1 MPLWLNQEDV
11 HSLLTMPAA
20 IEAVEEA
27 FRQFAAGDAM
37 LPQRVGVGVAKHGGG
52 GAAMPAYVGGD
63 VDGLGV
69 KVVTLFVNNAKVGLP
84 VVNATLLLLDPA
96 TGQLRAVMDAGY
108 LTAVRTG
115 AVSGVATRYL
125 ARPDA
130 SVVTIFGA
138 GVQARKQLEA
148 ICAVRPITQAL
159 VVDVQPEAANRFIEE
174 MAAMLGITIEATTDV
189 RDAVQAADIIVTAT
203 SAHEPIFDGNWV
215 QPGTHINA
223 IGSHAP
229 TMRELDTVIIQ
240 RAKVIADQ
248 SVACLAEAGDLII
261 PIQEGTIT
269 DDHIYADLGEIV
281 AGDKPGR
288 TSDDEITLF
297 KSVGLAIQDVAAA
310 SLVYRKALAVGYRPT
325 THLILIHR
333 SSHNDER

>member
-1 MPLWLNQEDV
+1 MPLWLNQDDV
-11 HSLLTMPAA
+11 QTLLTMPDA
-20 IEAVEEA
+20 IKAVDEA

-52 GAAMPAYVGGD
+52 GAAMPAYVGGE

-69 KVVTLFVNNAKVGLP
+69 KVVTLFVNNAKAGLP

-130 SVVTIFGA
+130 TVVTIFGA

-148 ICAVRPITQAL
+148 MCVARPITKAF
-159 VVDVQPEAANRFIEE
+159 VVDVQPDAASRFADE
-174 MAAMLGITIEATTDV
+174 MQANLGIAVQVAGDAKL
-189 RDAVQAADIIVTAT
+189 AVQAADIIVTAT

-229 TMRELDTVIIQ
+229 AMRELDTVIIQ

-248 SVACLAEAGDLII
+248 SAACLAEAGDLII
-261 PIQEGTIT
+261 PIQEGSIT
-269 DDHIYADLGEIV
+269 EDYIHADLSEIV

-310 SLVYRKALAVGYRPT
+310 SLVFRKALASGIGQQLT
-325 THLILIHR
+325 
-333 SSHNDER
+333 

>member
-11 HSLLTMPAA
+11 QSLLTMPDA

-52 GAAMPAYVGGD
+52 GAAMPAYVGGE

-69 KVVTLFVNNAKVGLP
+69 KVVTLFVNNAKIGLP

-96 TGQLRAVMDAGY
+96 TGSLRAVMDAGY

-130 SVVTIFGA
+130 NVVTIFGA

-148 ICAVRPITQAL
+148 LCAVRPITTAI
-159 VVDVQPEAANRFIEE
+159 VVDVKPDAAGRFADE
-174 MAAMLGITIEATTDV
+174 MQASLGITVEVAGDAQN
-189 RDAVQAADIIVTAT
+189 AVQAADILVTAT
-203 SAHEPIFDGNWV
+203 SAHEPILRGEWLP
-215 QPGTHINA
+215 PGVHINA

-229 TMRELDTVIIQ
+229 AMRELDTVTIQ

-248 SVACLAEAGDLII
+248 TAACLAEAGDLLI
-261 PIQEGTIT
+261 PIRAGAIT
-269 DDHIYADLGEIV
+269 EDHIYADLGEV
-281 AGDKPGR
+281 VVGNKPGR
-288 TSDDEITLF
+288 TGDDEITLF
-297 KSVGLAIQDVAAA
+297 KSVGLAIQDVATAA
-310 SLVYRKALAVGYRPT
+310 LVYRKALAAGIGQPLT
-325 THLILIHR
+325 
-333 SSHNDER
+333 